1 MLLCN
6 PRKGIRSAFFPSRVL
21 HIDYSL
27 EIPKSKRELCIP
39 KFVISLTLLLMPY
52 THTLNRYCVTPH
64 IEASDTHKR

>member
-6 PRKGIRSAFFPSRVL
+6 LRKAIRYAFFPSRVL

-27 EIPKSKRELCIP
+27 ESKRELCIL
-39 KFVISLTLLLMPY
+39 KFDNSLTLLPMPY
-52 THTLNRYCVTPH
+52 THLLNRYCVTPH